1 MVVNNNA
8 KLKLRRHNQI
18 RVHTRIKTTL
28 LSPRDRNRNR
38 NRNREHTMLRTGH
51 TNTRPNLISIPDG
64 YYIDLTDKSINFI
77 GHLRKKLERKIY
89 KPDVHKIIMDSI
101 ECSMF
106 IFNSNDKRTM

>member
-1 MVVNNNA
+1 MR
-8 KLKLRRHNQI
+8 LHFILYQLLNQLSQCYEQVI
-18 RVHTRIKTTL
+18 PTHDQTL
-28 LSPRDRNRNR
+28 FPYD
-38 NRNREHTMLRTGH
+38 
-51 TNTRPNLISIPDG
+51 DG